1 MTVKSLKQKI
11 KDIGEVDY
19 GWSTFPIIF
28 KKDLT
33 SDKEDCLGVVD
44 FDKLE
49 ILLDDSISNKVLTIT
64 LIHEI
69 NHIIFSTMGIRADNE
84 DPTEEIKITNE
95 FVVEQAT
102 RGLLLFKKLN
112 PDLWKVIYES

>member
-1 MTVKSLKQKI
+1 MTAKSLKQKI
-11 KDIGEVDY
+11 KDIGQVDY
-19 GWSTFPIIF
+19 GWSVFPIFF
-28 KKDLT
+28 KKTLK
-33 SDKEDCLGVVD
+33 SDKEDCLGLVD

-49 ILLDDSISNKVLTIT
+49 ILLDDSISERVLQIT

-69 NHIIFSTMGIRADNE
+69 NHIIFSTMGVRASDE
-84 DPTEEIKITNE
+84 DTEEEIKITNE
-95 FVVEQAT
+95 FIVEQAT